1 MCVGSNPASG
11 TNFKIEIMDYLWIIQ
26 EEFDNKDI
34 SIEAMKMIAHL
45 CKSAEYSKTQVIIF
59 CEELG
64 NYLGDNE

>member
-1 MCVGSNPASG
+1 
-11 TNFKIEIMDYLWIIQ
+11 MDYLWIIQ